1 MDVMALRRGLLAQMA
16 TVSDDKHLECGSF
29 TLTEATKHY
38 TIHHSL
44 GAVPDFCI
52 LYPIDIANTSETYAI
67 GFQVLVGNI
76 GQANWNISSKNEMHG
91 AWRMMYVGTN
101 YAINAPTPST
111 SYNAPSNAGYA
122 GTATDT
128 TLEVGGT
135 GTTGSAGKMIPGT
148 YGYIIGR
155 LNN

>member
-1 MDVMALRRGLLAQMA
+1 MDVMALRRGLMMAMA
-16 TVSDDKHLECGSF
+16 TVSDNKHLECGSF

-38 TIHHSL
+38 TIHHNL

-52 LYPIDIANTSETYAI
+52 LYPIDIAKTSETYAI
-67 GFQVLVGNI
+67 GFQVLVGDI
-76 GQANWNISSKNEMHG
+76 GQADWDITSKADVYGGWHI
-91 AWRMMYVGTN
+91 MYMGTS
-101 YAINAPTPST
+101 YAINAPGPAGFN
-111 SYNAPSNAGYA
+111 NAPIHNGHA

-128 TLEVGGT
+128 TLEVG
-135 GTTGSAGKMIPGT
+135 SAGNSGSNGTLIPGT